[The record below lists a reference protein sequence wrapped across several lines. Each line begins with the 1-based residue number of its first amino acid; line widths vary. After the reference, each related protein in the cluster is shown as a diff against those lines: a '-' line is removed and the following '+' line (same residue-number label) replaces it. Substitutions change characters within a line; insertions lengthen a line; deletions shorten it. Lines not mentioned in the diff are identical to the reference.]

1 VPTWLRRVVGKIRAS
16 GCDEVKI
23 LLLCYE
29 YPPVGGGGGRV
40 AAQVAARLT
49 SRGHQIRVITAGMR
63 HLPRREVR
71 ENVEILRPASF
82 RRREDTCTVPEMALY
97 VLTNVWTAVS
107 EARRWRPDILHAHF
121 AVPTGPVA
129 LIASLFTGI
138 PYVLTVHLGD
148 VPGGVPEQTDHL
160 FRFVGSLV
168 SPVWHRAETVT
179 AVSRFVAAL
188 ASKAYGVEPIVVPN
202 GVRLVAAPTVPVHSQ
217 IRILMVGRLSI
228 QKNPLLAIRAL
239 ALIREMA
246 WSLDVIGDGP
256 LRPEM
261 EALARHEG
269 LAERVTVHGWRS
281 ETQVAERMAA
291 SDILLL
297 TSLQEGLPMVA
308 IEALQWG
315 LAIVSSQIGG
325 MQDIVEEGKN
335 GFLCALAAEAFAE
348 RLRQLL
354 ATPQLL
360 DAMRRAS
367 REKATQFDLEK
378 TVSAY
383 ESILE
388 ANRFKRGERSGP

>member
-1 VPTWLRRVVGKIRAS
+1 
-16 GCDEVKI
+16 VKI

-40 AAQVAARLT
+40 AAQVAARLVT
-49 SRGHQIRVITAGMR
+49 RGHQVRVVTAGMR

-71 ENVEILRPASF
+71 EKVEILRPASF

-97 VLTNVWTAVS
+97 VLTNVWTAVR
-107 EARRWRPDILHAHF
+107 EARQWRPDILHAHF

-129 LIASLFTGI
+129 FIASLLTGI

-148 VPGGVPEQTDHL
+148 VPGGVPAQTDHL
-160 FRFVGSLV
+160 FRLVGPLV

-179 AVSRFVAAL
+179 AVSRFVAGL
-188 ASKAYGVEPIVVPN
+188 AAKAYGVKPIVVPN
-202 GVRLVAAPTVPVHSQ
+202 GVPLVATSTVPIHSGT
-217 IRILMVGRLSI
+217 RILMVGRLSI
-228 QKNPLLAIRAL
+228 QKNPLLAIQAL
-239 ALIREMA
+239 ALVGEMD

-261 EALARHEG
+261 EALARSEG
-269 LAERVTVHGWRS
+269 IDDRVTVHGWQS
-281 ETQVAERMAA
+281 EAQVAARMAT

-297 TSLQEGLPMVA
+297 TSLQEGFPMVA

-315 LAIVSSQIGG
+315 LAIVSSRIGG
-325 MQDIVEEGKN
+325 MLDIVEECRN
-335 GFLCALAAEAFAE
+335 GFLCELAAAAFAE

-354 ATPQLL
+354 AAPTLL
-360 DAMRRAS
+360 NAMRRAS
-367 REKATQFDLEK
+367 REMAAQFDIEK
-378 TVSAY
+378 TVATY

-388 ANRFKRGERSGP
+388 ANRLKTGGRSGP

>member
-1 VPTWLRRVVGKIRAS
+1 
-16 GCDEVKI
+16 
-23 LLLCYE
+23 
-29 YPPVGGGGGRV
+29 
-40 AAQVAARLT
+40 
-49 SRGHQIRVITAGMR
+49 MR
-63 HLPRREVR
+63 HLPKREVR

-97 VLTNVWTAVS
+97 VLTNVWTAVG
-107 EARRWRPDILHAHF
+107 EARRWRPDIVHAHF

-129 LIASLFTGI
+129 LIASLFTRI

-160 FRFVGSLV
+160 FRLVGPLAA
-168 SPVWHRAETVT
+168 PVWHRAGAVT
-179 AVSRFVAAL
+179 AVSRFVAGL

-202 GVRLVAAPTVPVHSQ
+202 GVRLVAATTVPVHANT
-217 IRILMVGRLSI
+217 RILMAGRLSI

-239 ALIREMA
+239 ALIREMD

-256 LRPEM
+256 LRVEM

-269 LAERVTVHGWRS
+269 IAERVTVHGWLS
-281 ETQVAERMAA
+281 EAQVAERMAA

-325 MQDIVEEGKN
+325 MHEIVEDGKN
-335 GFLCALAAEAFAE
+335 GFLCELAAEAFAE
-348 RLRQLL
+348 KLRQLL
-354 ATPQLL
+354 VTPQLL
-360 DAMRRAS
+360 HEMRRGS
-367 REKATQFDLEK
+367 QEKATQFDIEK
-378 TVSAY
+378 AVSAY
-383 ESILE
+383 ERVLE
-388 ANRFKRGERSGP
+388 ANRLKTRGRSGP

>member
-1 VPTWLRRVVGKIRAS
+1 
-16 GCDEVKI
+16 VKI

-40 AAQVAARLT
+40 AAQVAVRLA
-49 SRGHQIRVITAGMR
+49 SRGHHVRVITAGMR

-97 VLTNVWTAVS
+97 VLTNVWTAVR
-107 EARRWRPDILHAHF
+107 EARRWRPDIVHAHF

-129 LIASLFTGI
+129 LIASLFTRI

-160 FRFVGSLV
+160 FRLVGPLV
-168 SPVWHRAETVT
+168 APVWHRAEAVT
-179 AVSRFVAAL
+179 AVSRFVAGL

-202 GVRLVAAPTVPVHSQ
+202 GIRLVAATTVPVHAST
-217 IRILMVGRLSI
+217 RILMAGRLSI

-239 ALIREMA
+239 ALIREMN
-246 WSLDVIGDGP
+246 WSLGVIGDGP
-256 LRPEM
+256 LRAEM
-261 EALARHEG
+261 EALARREG
-269 LAERVTVHGWRS
+269 IAERVTVHGWLS
-281 ETQVAERMAA
+281 EAQVAERMVA

-315 LAIVSSQIGG
+315 LAIVSSQVGS
-325 MQDIVEEGKN
+325 MHDIVEEGKN
-335 GFLCALAAEAFAE
+335 GFLCELAAAAFAE
-348 RLRQLL
+348 KLRQLL
-354 ATPQLL
+354 VTPQLL
-360 DAMRRAS
+360 HEMRRAS
-367 REKATQFDLEK
+367 REKATQFDIEK

-383 ESILE
+383 ERILE
-388 ANRFKRGERSGP
+388 ASRLKTRGRSGP

>member
-1 VPTWLRRVVGKIRAS
+1 
-16 GCDEVKI
+16 VKI

-40 AAQVAARLT
+40 AAQVAASLAC
-49 SRGHQIRVITAGMR
+49 RGHQVRVVTAGMR

-97 VLTNVWTAVS
+97 VFTNVWTAVT
-107 EARRWRPDILHAHF
+107 EARCWRPDIIHAHF

-129 LIASLFTGI
+129 FLASLFAGI

-148 VPGGVPEQTDHL
+148 VPGGVPQQTDHL
-160 FRFVGSLV
+160 FRLVGCLV
-168 SPVWHRAETVT
+168 APIWHRAKAVT
-179 AVSRFVAAL
+179 AVSRFVAGL
-188 ASKAYGVEPIVVPN
+188 AAKAYGVEPIVVPN
-202 GVRLVAAPTVPVHSQ
+202 GVRLVAASRLS
-217 IRILMVGRLSI
+217 ILSRGRILMVGRLSI

-239 ALIREMA
+239 ALIREMD
-246 WSLDVIGDGP
+246 WSLGVIGDGP
-256 LRPEM
+256 LRTEM

-269 LAERVTVHGWRS
+269 IVDRVTVHGWLS
-281 ETQVAERMAA
+281 EAQVAERMAE

-315 LAIVSSQIGG
+315 LAIVSSRIGG
-325 MQDIVEEGKN
+325 VHDIVDEGKN
-335 GFLCALAAEAFAE
+335 GFLCELTAAAFAE
-348 RLRQLL
+348 RLRELL
-354 ATPQLL
+354 AMPALL
-360 DAMRRAS
+360 SAMRRAS
-367 REKATQFDLEK
+367 REKAAQFDLEK
-378 TVSAY
+378 TVSSY

-388 ANRFKRGERSGP
+388 ANRFTTRGRSGP